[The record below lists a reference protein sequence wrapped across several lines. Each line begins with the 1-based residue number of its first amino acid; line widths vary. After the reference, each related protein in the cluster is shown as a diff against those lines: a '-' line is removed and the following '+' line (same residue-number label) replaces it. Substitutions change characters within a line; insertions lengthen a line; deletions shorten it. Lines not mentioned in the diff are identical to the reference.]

1 MELFILTCT
10 DWRSRVLMI
19 HPYETLADARFAME
33 QDING
38 EKQNSL
44 NEGGTVSAEVNR
56 QTAELRNSKGDII
69 FRYEINAVDYNP
81 TGTDKYKDR
90 MDELTHT
97 IFEQVEDGAVYDLTE
112 PVGDYNGFYCD
123 FERGTLMVWNN
134 KKKRYLNIININAE
148 AGYEIASQLLN
159 GDYEKN

>member
-1 MELFILTCT
+1 MEQFILTCT
-10 DWRSRVLMI
+10 DWRSRVVMI

-33 QDING
+33 QDINR
-38 EKQNSL
+38 EKQ
-44 NEGGTVSAEVNR
+44 EGTQKGGTVFAEVKTE
-56 QTAELRNSKGDII
+56 TAELRNSKGGII

-81 TGTDKYKDR
+81 TGADKYKDR
-90 MDELTHT
+90 MDELANT

-112 PVGDYNGFYCD
+112 PVGDYDGFYCD
-123 FERGTLMVWNN
+123 FNNGTIMVWNN
-134 KKKRYLNIININAE
+134 KKKRYLNILNINAE

>member
-1 MELFILTCT
+1 MELLILTCT
-10 DWRSRVLMI
+10 DCHSRVVMI
-19 HPYETLADARFAME
+19 RPYETLADARFAME
-33 QDING
+33 QDINW
-38 EKQNSL
+38 EKE
-44 NEGGTVSAEVNR
+44 EGIKKSETVSTEVGIK
-56 QTAELRNSKGDII
+56 TAELRNSKGDII
-69 FRYEINAVDYNP
+69 LRYEINAVDYNP
-81 TGTDKYKDR
+81 TGADKYKDR

-112 PVGDYNGFYCD
+112 PVGDYNCFYCD

-134 KKKRYLNIININAE
+134 KNKRYLNILNINAE